1 MKPGSIPTETVAPKL
16 AMLIRDRWPHGGG
29 LDVLAEKVGCDVSA
43 LEGVL
48 AQDSPGVAF
57 DLADALFCALGRP
70 MEDVGLGDIY
80 WAFDLE
86 GEASRDYIPKGH
98 LRCQRTG
105 CGKIFQPHHRAPKT
119 GPHQPRYCSSACNDA
134 AYRHRLR
141 GVKRGVY
148 GPGHHIR
155 KMVCAQGHDLTPDN
169 IARRKDGKR
178 VCLTC
183 QRERQRVWVAEKRAK
198 LKAAA

>member
-105 CGKIFQPHHRAPKT
+105 CGKIFQPHT
-119 GPHQPRYCSSACNDA
+119 G
-134 AYRHRLR
+134 
-141 GVKRGVY
+141 
-148 GPGHHIR
+148 
-155 KMVCAQGHDLTPDN
+155 
-169 IARRKDGKR
+169 
-178 VCLTC
+178 
-183 QRERQRVWVAEKRAK
+183 RQRPGLISLATARLLVTTPHIGIGCVASRGASMGRGITFARWSAPRATI
-198 LKAAA
+198 